1 MNVDV
6 KVANKVELEYSVN
19 SSANIIFQRLCTP
32 HGLSEWFADDVNL
45 RGNVFTF
52 FWDNTNRKAELVER
66 KENKYVKFRWIDS
79 NNFADNTSHFTFKLN
94 KDDITGEL
102 SLVVTE
108 DIDEYEDAEETI
120 SLWNHQIGELK
131 RVIGA

>member
-1 MNVDV
+1 MDVDV
-6 KVANKVELEYSVN
+6 KIANKVELEYYVN
-19 SSANIIFQRLCTP
+19 STASIVFQRLCTP

-45 RGNVFTF
+45 RGNIFTF
-52 FWDNTNRKAELVER
+52 IWDETSRKAELVER
-66 KENKYVKFRWIDS
+66 KENKFVKFRWIDS
-79 NNFADNTSHFTFKLN
+79 DCHTRHLSHFAFKLN

-102 SLVVTE
+102 SLTVTE
-108 DIDEYEDAEETI
+108 DIHEQDDMDETV